1 MSRGSKLSLGLSSH
15 DFPACGTDTYPMQG
29 FPNNKIVMEELKT
42 GEKCGNYLRLRY
54 DPLKTLMNHR
64 GNASLT
70 GTLSVSVGFD
80 PTGDINPD
88 VTTTSAELWWF
99 NQAGSTISQSTSRMP
114 QVNVT
119 GH

>member
-1 MSRGSKLSLGLSSH
+1 
-15 DFPACGTDTYPMQG
+15 MQG
-29 FPNNKIVMEELKT
+29 SPNNKIVMEELKT
-42 GEKCGNYLRLRY
+42 GK
-54 DPLKTLMNHR
+54 KMWKLMNHR
-64 GNASLT
+64 GNSSLT

-80 PTGDINPD
+80 PTGEINPG
-88 VTTTSAELWWF
+88 VITTSAELWWF